1 MLADESYTI
10 RGVSLQKQ
18 RRNGTENEPTKSP
31 VTWLVSGR
39 LTKELGRI
47 GGFSFYANNLLYHE
61 PWKSTSRSNT
71 LTQQNAG
78 SFSFGVELYFNL

>member
-1 MLADESYTI
+1 MGWYLATVTAL
-10 RGVSLQKQ
+10 VSPVIIV
-18 RRNGTENEPTKSP
+18 RTKSP

>member
-1 MLADESYTI
+1 MAFRSRSNAATAPRTRENRSLLEQYAHGRRVLNMFCYT
-10 RGVSLQKQ
+10 
-18 RRNGTENEPTKSP
+18 
-31 VTWLVSGR
+31 
-39 LTKELGRI
+39 